1 MRRRL
6 PTVLV
11 VIASV
16 FAVLAIFALWANRQ
30 LLNTDNWVETSSEIL
45 EDDDVQEQLSIFLVD
60 QLYANIDVQARLRE
74 ALPPRADVL
83 AAPAASGLRGV
94 LENAVDEILG
104 RPRAQEAWEGINRA
118 THATFLRVVE
128 DEGDV
133 VSTGD
138 GDVVLDLKAFLEQ
151 TQERAGIGGR
161 IEERIP
167 DDAGQLKIM
176 DSDELEFAQ
185 DVVGS
190 MKAIAV
196 VLVILTFGLYALAI
210 YLARERRRQILRA
223 SGIGLLVAGV
233 AVLVARSLAGDALVD
248 ALAEADSVKPAVDA
262 TWGIATSLL
271 VEAASAVVLYGV
283 VAVLAAW
290 LAGPTSVAVAT
301 RRGLAPYLR
310 EPRYAWGG
318 FALVALL
325 LVAWGPTPG
334 LRNPLG
340 ALMLL
345 GFLAIGVEALRRQT
359 AREHPDASI
368 EEASRRIHERLAGVR
383 ERLSGA
389 GPVPRRGGGS
399 DPKLDELE
407 RLVTLRDA
415 GALDQPEFDREKE
428 RILGST
434 PTASS

>member
-45 EDDDVQEQLSIFLVD
+45 ENDDVQEQLSIFLVD
-60 QLYANIDVQARLRE
+60 QLYANVDVQARLQE

-104 RPRAQEAWEGINRA
+104 RPRAQAAWESINRA
-118 THATFLRVVE
+118 THETFLNVVE

-167 DDAGQLKIM
+167 EDAGQLKIM

-210 YLARERRRQILRA
+210 YLARERRRQVLRA
-223 SGIGLLVAGV
+223 SGIGLILVGTV
-233 AVLVARSLAGDALVD
+233 VLVARSLAGDALVD
-248 ALAEADSVKPAVDA
+248 ALTDADSVKPAVHA
-262 TWGIATSLL
+262 TWDIATSLL
-271 VEAASAVVLYGV
+271 VEAASATIFYGAF
-283 VAVLAAW
+283 AVLAAW

-301 RRGLAPYLR
+301 RRGFAPYLR

-318 FALVALL
+318 FAIVALL
-325 LVAWGPTPG
+325 LIAWGPTPAM
-334 LRNPLG
+334 RKPLT
-340 ALMLL
+340 ALILL
-345 GFLAIGVEALRRQT
+345 GFLAIGVEALRRMT
-359 AREHPDASI
+359 AREHPDASM
-368 EEASRRIHERLAGVR
+368 EEASRRMHERFAGLR
-383 ERLSGA
+383 
-389 GPVPRRGGGS
+389 RRGTP

-407 RLVTLRDA
+407 RLTALRDS
-415 GALDQPEFDREKE
+415 GALDQSEFDREKE

-434 PTASS
+434 PASSG

>member
-16 FAVLAIFALWANRQ
+16 FAVLSIFALWANRQ
-30 LLNTDNWVETSSEIL
+30 LLDTDNWVETSSELL
-45 EDDDVQEQLSIFLVD
+45 EDDEVKEQLSIFLVD
-60 QLYANIDVQARLRE
+60 QLYANVDVQARLRE

-83 AAPAASGLRGV
+83 AGPAASGLRGV

-104 RPRAQEAWEGINRA
+104 RPRAQSAWEGINRA

-161 IEERIP
+161 LEERIP
-167 DDAGQLKIM
+167 EDAGQLKIM
-176 DSDELEFAQ
+176 DSDELELAQ

-196 VLVILTFGLYALAI
+196 VLLILTFGLYALAI
-210 YLARERRRQILRA
+210 YLARDRRRQVLRA
-223 SGIGLLVAGV
+223 AGV
-233 AVLVARSLAGDALVD
+233 GLVLAGAVVLVGRSLAGGALVD
-248 ALAEADSVKPAVDA
+248 SLVDADSVRPAVEN
-262 TWGIATSLL
+262 TWDIATSLL
-271 VEAASAVVLYGV
+271 VEAASAAILYGV

-290 LAGPTSVAVAT
+290 LAGPTALAVST

-318 FALVALL
+318 YALIALL
-325 LVAWGPTPG
+325 LIAWGPTPAM
-334 LRNPLG
+334 RRPLS
-340 ALMLL
+340 ALLL
-345 GFLAIGVEALRRQT
+345 LAFLAIGVEALRRQT
-359 AREHPDASI
+359 AREHPAATI
-368 EEASRRIHERLAGVR
+368 EDASRRMHERLTAARGRVSR
-383 ERLSGA
+383 
-389 GPVPRRGGGS
+389 PRRGAANGGS
-399 DPKLDELE
+399 DAKLDEIE
-407 RLVTLRDA
+407 RLVSLRDA
-415 GALDQPEFDREKE
+415 GALDQSEFDREKE

-434 PTASS
+434 AAPSG

>member
-11 VIASV
+11 VIAS
-16 FAVLAIFALWANRQ
+16 FLAVLTIFALWANRQ
-30 LLNTDNWVETSSEIL
+30 LLNTDNWVDTSSEIL
-45 EDDDVQEQLSIFLVD
+45 EDDDVKEQLSIFLVD
-60 QLYANIDVQARLRE
+60 QLYANVDVQARIE
-74 ALPPRADVL
+74 QALPPRADAL
-83 AAPAASGLRGV
+83 AAPAASGLKGV

-104 RPRAQEAWEGINRA
+104 RPRAQDAWESINRA

-138 GDVVLDLKAFLEQ
+138 GDVVLDLNAFLEQ

-161 IEERIP
+161 VEERIP

-190 MKAIAV
+190 MKAIAL

-210 YLARERRRQILRA
+210 YLARDRRRQVTRA
-223 SGIGLLVAGV
+223 AGIGLIIAG
-233 AVLVARSLAGDALVD
+233 ATVLVARSLAGDALVD
-248 ALAEADSVKPAVDA
+248 SLVDADSVKPAVA
-262 TWGIATSLL
+262 NTWEIATSLL
-271 VEAASAVVLYGV
+271 VEAASAAILYGV
-283 VAVLAAW
+283 FAVFAAW
-290 LAGPTSVAVAT
+290 LAGPTSLAVAT

-318 FALVALL
+318 FALIALL
-325 LVAWGPTPG
+325 LVAWGPTPAM
-334 LRNPLG
+334 RKPLS
-340 ALMLL
+340 ALILL
-345 GFLAIGVEALRRQT
+345 GLLAIGVEALRRQT
-359 AREHPDASI
+359 AREHPDASL
-368 EEASRRIHERLAGVR
+368 EEASRRMHERLGAVR
-383 ERLSGA
+383 ERVTGSGR
-389 GPVPRRGGGS
+389 VSYRGSGS
-399 DPKLDELE
+399 DPKVADLE

-415 GALDQPEFDREKE
+415 GALDQSEFDREKE

-434 PTASS
+434 GAPSG

>member
-11 VIASV
+11 VIATF
-16 FAVLAIFALWANRQ
+16 FAILSIFALWANRQ
-30 LLNTDNWVETSSEIL
+30 LLDTDNWVETSSEIL

-104 RPRAQEAWEGINRA
+104 RPRAQGAWESINRA

-138 GDVVLDLKAFLEQ
+138 GDVVLDLNAFLQQ

-161 IEERIP
+161 VEERIP

-210 YLARERRRQILRA
+210 YLARERRRQLLRA
-223 SGIGLLVAGV
+223 AGV
-233 AVLVARSLAGDALVD
+233 GLVIAGAVVLVARSLAGDALVD
-248 ALAEADSVKPAVDA
+248 ALVDAESVKPAVES
-262 TWGIATSLL
+262 TWEIATSLL
-271 VEAASAVVLYGV
+271 AEAASAAILYGV
-283 VAVLAAW
+283 FAVLAAW
-290 LAGPTSVAVAT
+290 LAGPTSLAVAT

-310 EPRYAWGG
+310 EPRYAYGA
-318 FALVALL
+318 FALLALL
-325 LVAWGPTPG
+325 LVAWGPTPAM
-334 LRNPLG
+334 RRPLS
-340 ALMLL
+340 ALLL
-345 GFLAIGVEALRRQT
+345 LAFLAIGVEALRRQT
-359 AREHPDASI
+359 GREHPDASI
-368 EEASRRIHERLAGVR
+368 EEAGRRMHARLTGLRERVTGTGRASGPAAGSDPRLDDLERLA
-383 ERLSGA
+383 
-389 GPVPRRGGGS
+389 
-399 DPKLDELE
+399 
-407 RLVTLRDA
+407 TLRQS
-415 GALDQPEFDREKE
+415 GVLDDSEFDREKE

-434 PTASS
+434 PAASA

>member
-16 FAVLAIFALWANRQ
+16 LAVLAIFALWANRQ

-60 QLYANIDVQARLRE
+60 QLYANVDVQARLRE

-104 RPRAQEAWEGINRA
+104 RPRAQDAWEGINRA

-161 IEERIP
+161 LEERIP
-167 DDAGQLKIM
+167 EDAGQLKIM

-210 YLARERRRQILRA
+210 FLARERRRQILRA
-223 SGIGLLVAGV
+223 SGIGFVVAG
-233 AVLVARSLAGDALVD
+233 ALVLVGRSLAGDALVD
-248 ALAEADSVKPAVDA
+248 ALVEADSVEPAVHS
-262 TWGIATSLL
+262 TWDIATSLL
-271 VEAASAVVLYGV
+271 VEAASAVILYGV
-283 VAVLAAW
+283 VAVFAAW
-290 LAGPTSVAVAT
+290 LAGPTSLAVGA
-301 RRGLAPYLR
+301 RRSLAPYLR
-310 EPRYAWGG
+310 EPRYAWGA
-318 FALVALL
+318 FALIALL
-325 LVAWGPTPG
+325 LIAWGPTPAM
-334 LRNPLG
+334 RKPLS
-340 ALMLL
+340 ALLL
-345 GFLAIGVEALRRQT
+345 LAFLAIGVEALRRQT

-368 EEASRRIHERLAGVR
+368 EEASRRMHERLAAVR
-383 ERLSGA
+383 ERVSGT
-389 GPVPRRGGGS
+389 GRVPRRGGGS
-399 DPKLDELE
+399 EAKLDDLE

-415 GALDQPEFDREKE
+415 GALDQSEFDREKE

-434 PTASS
+434 PAPSG